1 MKLPRLQETRKD
13 DERIS
18 IFYETVSGGDLE
30 EAMTNEGK
38 LKESMKQ
45 HFNKKITGGK
55 KYLHHC
61 PHHKRGQF

>member
-1 MKLPRLQETRKD
+1 MMRG
-13 DERIS
+13 IS

-55 KYLHHC
+55 NISITALIIKEVNSKC
-61 PHHKRGQF
+61 IPF